1 MILLLSTT
9 TRETP
14 RAMSA
19 ACEAARSV
27 AEPLRVAFVLDPAAL
42 ERIRERLVRTGFGA
56 EADSAAVEAMAGEY
70 RRRAE
75 EYLETATGACEGVP
89 IDTRLLEGDFVET
102 ALGLLDGASRAF
114 VSRKRRSQYSR
125 ILFEG
130 PIAALMERAPC
141 PVEVVE
147 DD

>member
-1 MILLLSTT
+1 MILLISTT

-14 RAMSA
+14 RALAA
-19 ACEAARSV
+19 ACEAARAAS
-27 AEPLRVAFVLDPAAL
+27 EPLQVAFILDPEAL
-42 ERIRERLVRTGFGA
+42 AEIRTRLVRAGF
-56 EADSAAVEAMAGEY
+56 AAGGDGETVEAMAGEY
-70 RRRAE
+70 RRRGEA
-75 EYLETATGACEGVP
+75 YLKAAAGACEAVATGTQLVEGP
-89 IDTRLLEGDFVET
+89 FVAAALEL
-102 ALGLLDGASRAF
+102 AAGASRAF

-130 PIAALMERAPC
+130 PIEAVMERAPC